1 MAKIYKAA
9 LDTRKDGLTWKDE
22 YSVYCIYVWAGMT
35 PEFCSSIFDIA
46 DGSVSEVFMFERIL

>member
-22 YSVYCIYVWAGMT
+22 YLVYCFYVQAGVT
-35 PEFCSSIFDIA
+35 REFCSSIFDIA